1 MSQSL
6 ISLLILVTL
15 YLVQRI

>member
-6 ISLLILVTL
+6 ISSATGEGD
-15 YLVQRI
+15 RCP